1 MCIIMCFIPIPTT
14 LKDLKI
20 YAVVIILAI
29 GFCGIALIP
38 SLIQSGSDTTVMDDV
53 KDNFYDMK
61 GYYENSMY
69 GMRYAATITSDGRL
83 VLDYSGMGE
92 IYYLER
98 NSKEPIAKLYLDGEL
113 RGTVEIV
120 GGNVLLLDT
129 NGSGNAITMYRRQ

>member
-1 MCIIMCFIPIPTT
+1 MCFIPIPTT

-29 GFCGIALIP
+29 GFSGIALIP
-38 SLIQSGSDTTVMDDV
+38 ALIQSGSDTTVMDDV

-61 GYYENSMY
+61 GHYENSMY